1 MEENKEENENYKK
14 LKCHYLLHIIIF
26 IIILSTHVLIYFKV
40 YWIKQIIGLLFIYF
54 SLVEI
59 LYILIPGISLIF
71 LRLRKQFKLKHLEI
85 LKKISILFL
94 IISIAIGIFFSILV
108 IINTIYGKVF
118 RNECPFNLEEKF
130 ILSFSESFKV
140 EEDNELKDKCQERIC
155 LLYDYKENDKY
166 PYKYLCNYNS
176 EKDFGEKLGN
186 PYVRILSNGT
196 ELKTYSQIK
205 CNIFGQFYIY
215 DYNIQNNEIIYQFL
229 DICYYLGD
237 FYSCERFEEPKKYD
251 ISTLDECPGENY
263 IFILGIL
270 CVYIIAADII
280 ISFIP
285 WSIENKSYNSLME
298 TIEDYADINKN
309 PTNINDANNRK
320 INEDNNHKS
329 NDGNDTKT
337 NDDNEHK
344 SNNDNNSKSNNYN
357 NHKSNDDKANKNSED
372 KKIDEDDSD
381 EDKKD
386 DNDDNNGRINKSKN
400 TLFATKFQSNYSEE
414 VNSIKQKTKIIIKID
429 NIDKNM
435 DSINEGGDENN
446 DPNENINENNIKNN
460 KENNGNNFDN
470 NEAILYK
477 KQSNINDNE
486 KNENNDRINNEE
498 NDDNRSSN
506 INGFSISEI

>member
-14 LKCHYLLHIIIF
+14 LKNYYLLHIIIY
-26 IIILSTHVLIYFKV
+26 IIILSTHILIYFKV

-54 SLVEI
+54 SLIEI
-59 LYILIPGISLIF
+59 LYILIPSISLIL
-71 LRLRKQFKLKHLEI
+71 LRLRKQFKLEHLEI

-94 IISIAIGIFFSILV
+94 IISITIGAFFSILV

-130 ILSFSESFKV
+130 ISSFSESFKI

-166 PYKYLCNYNS
+166 PYKYICNYNS

-215 DYNIQNNEIIYQFL
+215 DYNIQYYEIIYQFL
-229 DICYYLGD
+229 DICYYLGE

-251 ISTLDECPGENY
+251 ISKLDECPGENY

-270 CVYIIAADII
+270 CAYIIAADII

-285 WSIENKSYNSLME
+285 WSIEKKSYNSLME

-309 PTNINDANNRK
+309 QTNINDANNRK
-320 INEDNNHKS
+320 INDNNNQKS

-337 NDDNEHK
+337 NEDNDH
-344 SNNDNNSKSNNYN
+344 NDNNHKINEDN
-357 NHKSNDDKANKNSED
+357 NHKSNDDKRNKNSED
-372 KKIDEDDSD
+372 IKIDEDDSED
-381 EDKKD
+381 DKKD
-386 DNDDNNGRINKSKN
+386 NNDDNNGRVNKSKN
-400 TLFATKFQSNYSEE
+400 TLGATKYQSNYSEE
-414 VNSIKQKTKIIIKID
+414 VNSTKQKTKILFKID
-429 NIDKNM
+429 NIAKNM
-435 DSINEGGDENN
+435 DSINEAGDENN
-446 DPNENINENNIKNN
+446 DAYENIYENNDKNN
-460 KENNGNNFDN
+460 KENNFGN
-470 NEAILYK
+470 NEAILFK
-477 KQSNINDNE
+477 KQINISDNE
-486 KNENNDRINNEE
+486 KNENSNRINNEE
-498 NDDNRSSN
+498 DGDNRSSN
-506 INGFSISEI
+506 INGYSIREI

>member
-14 LKCHYLLHIIIF
+14 LKSHYLLHIIIF
-26 IIILSTHVLIYFKV
+26 IIILSTHILIYFKV

-54 SLVEI
+54 SLIEI
-59 LYILIPGISLIF
+59 LYILIPGISLIL
-71 LRLRKQFKLKHLEI
+71 LRLRKQFKLEHLEI

-118 RNECPFNLEEKF
+118 RKECPFNLEEKF
-130 ILSFSESFKV
+130 ISSFSESFK
-140 EEDNELKDKCQERIC
+140 EEKDNELKDKCQERIC
-155 LLYDYKENDKY
+155 LFYDYKENDKY

-205 CNIFGQFYIY
+205 CNIFGQFFIY
-215 DYNIQNNEIIYQFL
+215 DYNVQNNEIINQFL

-251 ISTLDECPGENY
+251 ISKLDECPGENY

-270 CVYIIAADII
+270 CAYIITADII

-298 TIEDYADINKN
+298 TIEDYADINKIQA
-309 PTNINDANNRK
+309 NINDA
-320 INEDNNHKS
+320 NNHKS

-337 NDDNEHK
+337 NDGDGRG
-344 SNNDNNSKSNNYN
+344 SDNNNN
-357 NHKSNDDKANKNSED
+357 NHKNNDDNNHESNDDKKNKNSED
-372 KKIDEDDSD
+372 KKIDEDDRD

-386 DNDDNNGRINKSKN
+386 NNEDNNGRINKSKN

-414 VNSIKQKTKIIIKID
+414 VNPIKQKTKIILKID
-429 NIDKNM
+429 NIAKNM

-446 DPNENINENNIKNN
+446 DANENINESKDKNN
-460 KENNGNNFDN
+460 KENDVNNFDK

-477 KQSNINDNE
+477 KQSNINENE
-486 KNENNDRINNEE
+486 KNENSNRINNEE
-498 NDDNRSSN
+498 NDDNRSSD